1 MIAAAVILA
10 ATAAATLAGLVLLGR
25 GERRREAH
33 EAARRE
39 ILEVAAGTASDLAAL
54 SSRLD
59 DLRDDLDDLRDVVIA
74 VAGRGTTA
82 GGPRLQGGQ
91 RERS

>member
-1 MIAAAVILA
+1 MIAAALTVA
-10 ATAAATLAGLVLLGR
+10 ALAGLVLLGR
-25 GERRREAH
+25 GDRRREAH

-59 DLRDDLDDLRDVVIA
+59 DLREDVDALRDIVIA
-74 VAGRGTTA
+74 VAYPETRGA
-82 GGPRLQGGQ
+82 PRQGGQ